1 MSLLNVNIDYSI
13 RHPLSAN
20 EDNNDN
26 MIQMERGRPID
37 LLGSGHHFNDAP
49 RHRRHNEHII
59 CPMDNMFDRV
69 KIQNLSRPKPTC
81 RRKCSK
87 RKRSI

>member
-1 MSLLNVNIDYSI
+1 MNIDYSI

-69 KIQNLSRPKPTC
+69 LKYKIYLARNQLAEGSAVNEREVY
-81 RRKCSK
+81 R
-87 RKRSI
+87 